1 MPGSILLYISK
12 RKSPEVIVCDK
23 APLIREGK
31 YLGDVDW
38 GKLRRFPAE
47 EFRRIGMEIVLASL
61 GEYSARDGNE
71 KSEYES
77 LEKKEKQKLDYNHHQ
92 VLVWATEDSRLVVQ
106 DRRRRER
113 QIAIPRTAD
122 SEKLF
127 ITAMKVLDLH

>member
-1 MPGSILLYISK
+1 M
-12 RKSPEVIVCDK
+12 CDK